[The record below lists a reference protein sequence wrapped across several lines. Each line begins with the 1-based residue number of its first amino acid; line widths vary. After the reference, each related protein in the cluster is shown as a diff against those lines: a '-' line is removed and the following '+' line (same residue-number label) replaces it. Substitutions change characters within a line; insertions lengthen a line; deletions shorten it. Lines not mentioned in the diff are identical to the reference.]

1 MQQTVD
7 NYVKFVFQKMDSQS
21 RGRVTYEEFNEI
33 MKQMPNLLEIVD
45 VLNEGMTSNA
55 NKNNTPE
62 MRDFSENVG
71 KTIKKVDISI
81 NQLQK
86 YLFSLEKTQ
95 KEDPGKDKN
104 DRKRGPEFGHYVIPV
119 QFDKEEEKFG
129 LEENKTFS
137 MSEENAKLINQINGM
152 DSPLVK

>member
-7 NYVKFVFQKMDSQS
+7 NYVKFVFRKMDSQS
-21 RGRVTYEEFNEI
+21 RGRVTYEEFNEV
-33 MKQMPNLLEIVD
+33 MKKMPNLLEVVD

-55 NKNNTPE
+55 NKNNAPE
-62 MRDFSENVG
+62 MRDFSNNME

-86 YLFSLEKTQ
+86 YLYSLEKTQ
-95 KEDPGKDKN
+95 KEDPGKKN
-104 DRKRGPEFGHYVIPV
+104 ERKRGPEFGHYVIPV

-137 MSEENAKLINQINGM
+137 MSEENAKLLNEINEM
-152 DSPLVK
+152 DSPMVN